1 MLVITGNYPTFKP
14 IDRAQELLIEFS
26 KIEDKIMKALG
37 ITARDVEYEP
47 NELVNMLTRIG
58 FKDVIY
64 VKTSNGEMD
73 PTLMDWVSYLVRRA
87 QEILNDKIREEVLK
101 DIRNRLEEAREY
113 GIRDSP
119 SYAIYALK

>member
-1 MLVITGNYPTFKP
+1 
-14 IDRAQELLIEFS
+14 
-26 KIEDKIMKALG
+26 MKALG

-64 VKTSNGEMD
+64 VKISNGEMD

-87 QEILNDKIREEVLK
+87 QEILNDRIGEEVLK

-113 GIRDSP
+113 GIRDNT